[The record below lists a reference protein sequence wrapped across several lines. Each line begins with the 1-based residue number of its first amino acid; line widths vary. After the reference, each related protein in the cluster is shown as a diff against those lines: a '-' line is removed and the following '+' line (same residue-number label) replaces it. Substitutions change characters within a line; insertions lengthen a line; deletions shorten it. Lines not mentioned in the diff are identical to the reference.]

1 MDVCMRNWQIQ
12 EAKNKLSEL
21 LRCADEEGP
30 QVITW
35 HGQDRAVVLS
45 AEDYRR
51 MTKPESRKDLRK
63 LLLGGPKVAG
73 FDTEPARLE
82 PRDIDF

>member
-1 MDVCMRNWQIQ
+1 MRNWQIQ

-21 LRCADEEGP
+21 LRCAEVEGP

-35 HGQDRAVVLS
+35 HGQDRAVVIS

-51 MTKPESRKDLRK
+51 IAKPESRKDLTA
-63 LLLGGPKVAG
+63 LLLGGPKVA
-73 FDTEPARLE
+73 DLE
-82 PRDIDF
+82 LQAADLKPRDVDF

>member
-1 MDVCMRNWQIQ
+1 MRNWQVQ
-12 EAKNKLSEL
+12 EAKNRLSEL
-21 LRCADEEGP
+21 LRRAEEEGP

-51 MTKPESRKDLRK
+51 IAKPERRRDLK
-63 LLLGGPKVAG
+63 ELLLGGPKLAD
-73 FDTEPARLE
+73 FELEPFGLE